1 MIIFLQM
8 KQGKALITAP
18 VSGALPKMYMSPPSR
33 LTPARAA
40 LMMAFCSAW
49 TDRHS
54 S

>member
-8 KQGKALITAP
+8 KQGKASIGFSVAR
-18 VSGALPKMYMSPPSR
+18 SRPKIYMSPPRR

-49 TDRHS
+49 TLRQS